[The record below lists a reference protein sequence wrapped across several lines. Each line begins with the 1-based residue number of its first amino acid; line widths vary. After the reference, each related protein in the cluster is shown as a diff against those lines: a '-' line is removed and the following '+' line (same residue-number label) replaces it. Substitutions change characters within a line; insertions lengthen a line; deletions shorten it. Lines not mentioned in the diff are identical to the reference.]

1 MNPGLPP
8 NQRTVR
14 FQGFELSLE
23 TGELRKG
30 GSRIR
35 LQDQPLKVLSA
46 LLQRPGQ
53 LVTREELGKLIWPNG
68 SFGDVDHAI
77 NLAVTKLRSALGDS
91 ADLPHLIETLPRR
104 GYRFIGAIENG
115 DDPIRQ
121 ERLPERAAEPP
132 SAEVIPEA
140 KPTRRNFV
148 IALLCLL
155 VVAGAV
161 LVARRHGTPQ
171 PMPRVVDS
179 AQITRDS
186 RPKSRANFKLVT
198 DGGRL
203 YFLEGSL
210 DDTEQNT
217 SLMQVSTLGGDTARV
232 PFSLRIPIAYEFSP
246 VRSELLFSA
255 GEFQTDHN
263 ERPLWALP
271 LPAGPAHR
279 VGDVLAADAAWAPDG
294 RHIFF
299 TDGKTIFTGEPD
311 GSHVQKILSTEGIG
325 FCYWIRVSPDG
336 KRLRFTVFVAQGER
350 DVPKMMEAAVDGTG
364 LHALPTH
371 DGCCGTWSPDGNYFF
386 YHQGRDVWVLPE
398 RRSSLG
404 KVELGE
410 PVQLTTGPIQY
421 EPPLP
426 SVSGKELFV
435 IGHQD
440 RIELVHQPKGQTG
453 WEPFLEGISAEEVDV
468 SPDGQWVVYTSFPD
482 FQLWRSKLDGSERLQ
497 LTFSPMNA
505 HEPHWS
511 PDGKQILFS
520 DYPYRLFVVS
530 ANGGSPRQLLSGAH
544 PDPDYSGAA
553 DWLPDGKSITFGRHL
568 GCWDFSCWA
577 IYRMNLET
585 QQISKIEGSDG
596 MVGARLSH
604 DGRYVAAL
612 EGQKAMLYDFAA
624 QKWTH
629 LADAFGSMT
638 WSRDNKSI
646 YVTLKHEKEPT
657 ELIRIAVPSGHVER
671 VADLKGLSLG
681 GLWPDRVSLLPDDSP
696 VLTLDRSNEE
706 IYRLDLRYQ

>member
-263 ERPLWALP
+263 
-271 LPAGPAHR
+271 
-279 VGDVLAADAAWAPDG
+279 
-294 RHIFF
+294 
-299 TDGKTIFTGEPD
+299 
-311 GSHVQKILSTEGIG
+311 
-325 FCYWIRVSPDG
+325 
-336 KRLRFTVFVAQGER
+336 
-350 DVPKMMEAAVDGTG
+350 
-364 LHALPTH
+364 
-371 DGCCGTWSPDGNYFF
+371 
-386 YHQGRDVWVLPE
+386 
-398 RRSSLG
+398 
-404 KVELGE
+404 
-410 PVQLTTGPIQY
+410 
-421 EPPLP
+421 
-426 SVSGKELFV
+426 
-435 IGHQD
+435 
-440 RIELVHQPKGQTG
+440 
-453 WEPFLEGISAEEVDV
+453 
-468 SPDGQWVVYTSFPD
+468 
-482 FQLWRSKLDGSERLQ
+482 
-497 LTFSPMNA
+497 
-505 HEPHWS
+505 
-511 PDGKQILFS
+511 
-520 DYPYRLFVVS
+520 
-530 ANGGSPRQLLSGAH
+530 
-544 PDPDYSGAA
+544 
-553 DWLPDGKSITFGRHL
+553 
-568 GCWDFSCWA
+568 
-577 IYRMNLET
+577 
-585 QQISKIEGSDG
+585 
-596 MVGARLSH
+596 
-604 DGRYVAAL
+604 
-612 EGQKAMLYDFAA
+612 
-624 QKWTH
+624 
-629 LADAFGSMT
+629 
-638 WSRDNKSI
+638 
-646 YVTLKHEKEPT
+646 
-657 ELIRIAVPSGHVER
+657 
-671 VADLKGLSLG
+671 
-681 GLWPDRVSLLPDDSP
+681 
-696 VLTLDRSNEE
+696 
-706 IYRLDLRYQ
+706 